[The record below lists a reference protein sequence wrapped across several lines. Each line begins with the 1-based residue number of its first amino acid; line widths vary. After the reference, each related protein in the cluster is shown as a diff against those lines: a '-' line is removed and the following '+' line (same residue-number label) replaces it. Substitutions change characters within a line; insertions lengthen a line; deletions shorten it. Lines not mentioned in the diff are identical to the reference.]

1 MVHNVTRVQ
10 WVHIAC
16 MAVPNHVQL
25 AHTRRQQVLR
35 LLPRVLPVLLANTAM
50 VLTVLHVMLARM
62 LLQYPLHRA

>member
-1 MVHNVTRVQ
+1 
-10 WVHIAC
+10 
-16 MAVPNHVQL
+16 MATSKHVQL